1 MEIERCDW
9 PRSKC
14 ESKDL
19 FFLRRKPTSDRARGA
34 LIAVTRAPTP
44 LERTIKMSMSIAS
57 TATFAVNKVAA
68 TSKCVS
74 PLDASRVSGES
85 RSLFSLAREVQ
96 SEKVAR
102 CHPRANDPAGR
113 VHDR

>member
-34 LIAVTRAPTP
+34 LIAVTRASTP

-96 SEKVAR
+96 SDKVALG
-102 CHPRANDPAGR
+102 HPRANDPAGR

>member
-34 LIAVTRAPTP
+34 LIAVTRASTP

-85 RSLFSLAREVQ
+85 RSLFSLAREV
-96 SEKVAR
+96 KWVNVALG
-102 CHPRANDPAGR
+102 HPRANDPAGR